1 MACVITAL
9 LFTLVATP
17 PQLHLVAVG
26 DVMLGRGV
34 AAHTA
39 RHGNPLQH
47 LTPLLSTADV
57 AFANLEC
64 TLSNRGRRKQGGFA
78 LRASPVSAVFLADV
92 GLDVVSLANNHTTDF
107 GPHALLDTSDAVA
120 AAGVL
125 GVGLTGPDTAPFSV
139 VTVRGVR
146 VAFVAFNDIEPS
158 VTRRNRTGVA
168 ALQLKEAIGAVELA
182 RRNADVVVV
191 SLHWGYQYQHAPTR
205 HMRRVAHALSDAGAH
220 LILGHHPHVIQGLE
234 RRGRTVIAYSLGNAV
249 FDQRDPKTH
258 RGMALDVVLD
268 AHGVVQVTVL
278 PLDTRTP
285 SPTLLTGR
293 AAQRARQDV
302 KVWSRPLGNH
312 VLLDDRGARVLVPP
326 PPPEQVASQS

>member
-17 PQLHLVAVG
+17 PQVHLVAVG

-34 AAHTA
+34 AVHAA

-47 LTPLLSTADV
+47 LTPLLTKADV

-64 TLSNRGRRKQGGFA
+64 TLSNRGRRKEGGFA
-78 LRASPVSAVFLADV
+78 LRAAPVSSVFLSDA

-107 GPHALLDTSDAVA
+107 GPHALLDTADAVA

-125 GVGLTGPDTAPFSV
+125 GVGLTGPDAPRFSV
-139 VTVRGVR
+139 VMVRGVR

-158 VTRRNRTGVA
+158 ATRRNRTGVA
-168 ALQLKEAIGAVELA
+168 ALNLQDATRAVEHA
-182 RRNADVVVV
+182 RHNADVVVV

-258 RGMALDVVLD
+258 RGLALDVVLNRD
-268 AHGVVQVTVL
+268 GVVDVTLL

-293 AAQRARQDV
+293 AARRALKDV

-312 VLLDDRGARVLVPP
+312 VLLDERGARVVVPP
-326 PPPEQVASQS
+326 PPPVLVASQS